1 MVGWGVGIEEKN
13 YNLLPSE
20 LGCYYD
26 YVRWKLNLS
35 PSGICKKNCNIQF
48 NVIQVNPMFD
58 CCLWWQVIE
67 VGANALVAGSA
78 VFGAKDYAEGAD
90 SQNCY

>member
-1 MVGWGVGIEEKN
+1 MGWGVGIEEKN
-13 YNLLPSE
+13 YKLLPSE

-26 YVRWKLNLS
+26 YVQWKLNLS
-35 PSGICKKNCNIQF
+35 PSGICKKSCNIQF

-67 VGANALVAGSA
+67 AGANALVAGSA

-90 SQNCY
+90 SQNCF